1 MKKLPLLLIPVL
13 LVSAFM
19 TTGCSEENVDPE
31 GKFFISQ
38 FYGNTGTYSGAVEL
52 ANLSSNKI
60 NLKNYKITFHR
71 MNGKLNY
78 TLTFD
83 KNTYIE
89 PNGVYVIGNKDN
101 DDFDYH
107 AQCDYILPKDYMF
120 GTGMI
125 QIRDLNDNIIDV
137 VGSDAGYDYGS
148 KKSLLRLPSKY
159 KASTTFSVLDW
170 INVVPSKS
178 NNKIKYLGDLSFPF
192 ENENDILNG
201 PKLTEEYVDSHEFS
215 TANYNAATESISYT
229 PGGGLVEVKVTSLG
243 DGDTTRFNYQA
254 NLTEE
259 LGSDYTNKSTRYY
272 MINTPE
278 VAHPHQTPA
287 IEEEPW
293 GYLAQVRNNE
303 ILNSAKKIYCQSV
316 YGKGFT
322 ETYGRA
328 IMLIWY
334 TTKEDASWEDY
345 TCLNYQMVNEGYAY
359 LGSSDTSADEMSYND
374 IAYYDYVS
382 FAYYTAQSKKIKVHG
397 EEDKGYPY
405 CTNLGDNCR

>member
-1 MKKLPLLLIPVL
+1 MKKLPLLLIPL
-13 LVSAFM
+13 LIVS
-19 TTGCSEENVDPE
+19 GCGNNTPVDDE

-38 FYGNTGTYSGAVEL
+38 FYGNTDTYSGAVEL
-52 ANLSSNKI
+52 ANLSKNNI
-60 NLKNYKITFHR
+60 NLRNYKITFHK
-71 MNGKLNY
+71 MSGKINY

-83 KNTYIE
+83 KDVIVK
-89 PNGVYVIGNKDN
+89 PNETYVIGNKD
-101 DDFDYH
+101 DDSFNYH
-107 AQCDYILPKDYMF
+107 NQCDYILPGDYMF

-125 QIRDLNDNIIDV
+125 QIRDLDDNILDV

-159 KASTTFSVLDW
+159 QASTTFKLTDW
-170 INVVPSKS
+170 LNVVSSKD

-192 ENENDILNG
+192 ENESDILNG
-201 PKLTEEYVDSHEFS
+201 PRLTEDYVDNHEFS
-215 TANYNAATESISYT
+215 DGNYNATTGSITYT
-229 PGGGLVEVKVTSLG
+229 PGGGLCEVSVTSLG
-243 DGDTTRFNYQA
+243 DGDTTRFNYKQD
-254 NLTEE
+254 LSSE

-272 MINTPE
+272 FINTPE

-303 ILNSAKKIYCQSV
+303 LLNSAKKIYCQSV

-328 IMLIWY
+328 LMLIWY
-334 TTKEDASWEDY
+334 TTKENAEWEDY
-345 TCLNYQMVNEGYAY
+345 ICLNYQMINEGYAY

-374 IAYYDYVS
+374 VAYYDYFVFS
-382 FAYYTAQSKKIKVHG
+382 YYTAQAKGIKVHG
-397 EEDKGYPY
+397 ETDKGYPY
-405 CTNLGDNCR
+405 CGSLGDNCR